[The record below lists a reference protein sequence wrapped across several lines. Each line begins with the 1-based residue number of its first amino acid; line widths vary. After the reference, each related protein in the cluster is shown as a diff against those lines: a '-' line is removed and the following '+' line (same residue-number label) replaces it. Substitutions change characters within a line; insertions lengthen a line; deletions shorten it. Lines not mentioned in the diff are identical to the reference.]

1 MKRCPPP
8 TPKINTY
15 LYRLPATSPP
25 ETKQL
30 RLLFLR
36 VPRPTGRPHP
46 KGFCSQKIW
55 QLLPLQSLLL
65 NNYNYFT
72 STLNVLI
79 KVHDMCF
86 ILGLNSLAVCQ
97 TRRPQNASVPRL
109 PTHGPTEDSCGKRG
123 LHVSFHRFCSC
134 SKPDITRSIR
144 PPRRGGWEWRQ
155 HVAQVGRLTWDRPQV
170 WES

>member
-1 MKRCPPP
+1 MPAPNAKNKYIPLPP
-8 TPKINTY
+8 TCNFPT
-15 LYRLPATSPP
+15 RDQATRTPVSQGTPP
-25 ETKQL
+25 HRTPPSQ
-30 RLLFLR
+30 RFLQ
-36 VPRPTGRPHP
+36 P
-46 KGFCSQKIW
+46 KIW
-55 QLLPLQSLLL
+55 QLLPLQSLLPHI
-65 NNYNYFT
+65 YNHFT

-86 ILGLNSLAVCQ
+86 ISGLNSLAVCQ
-97 TRRPQNASVPRL
+97 TRRPQNTSVPRL